1 MHELQRN
8 KKKKGNISIHF
19 YQHMTS
25 YNFFSE
31 FRTELFDK
39 RQKHEISFGE

>member
-1 MHELQRN
+1 MKRN
-8 KKKKGNISIHF
+8 NKKGNISIHF
-19 YQHMTS
+19 YQPMTS

-39 RQKHEISFGE
+39 HQKHEISFGE